1 MKQTMFA
8 KLRRRLYRRPILAM
22 LLFGAVYLVVFHLLE
37 QSARPVHLVEC
48 SLDAYLPFFSGAV
61 LPYIG
66 WFLWV
71 PGVLLYLVYTDRVRF
86 WRGFSAM
93 AGGIVVTLCLY
104 VIWPTGLALRGEV
117 PGTGLCSDLV
127 RLIYSMDTP
136 TNVCPSLHV
145 FVTVVLL
152 CALWGKLGHIG
163 RFCNAAVAVAICSS
177 TVLLD
182 QHSVIDVV
190 MGLLLAVIMWQVS
203 GGSRLGRLDR
213 KHAQQKELCVS

>member
-8 KLRRRLYRRPILAM
+8 KLRRGLYRRPVLSM
-22 LLFGAVYLVVFHLLE
+22 LLFGAVYLVLFHLLE
-37 QSARPVHLVEC
+37 KSTRPVHLVEC
-48 SLDAYLPFFSGAV
+48 SLDAYLPFVSGAV

-71 PGVLLYLVYTDRVRF
+71 PCVLFYLMYTDLVRF

-93 AGGIVVTLCLY
+93 AGGIVFTLCLY
-104 VIWPTGLALRGEV
+104 AVWPTGLALRGEV
-117 PGTGLCSDLV
+117 PGTGLCSELV
-127 RLIYSMDTP
+127 RLIYRMDTP

-152 CALWGKLGHIG
+152 CALWAKLGFWG
-163 RFCNAAVAVAICSS
+163 RLCNSVAAVAICLS

-190 MGLLLAVIMWQVS
+190 MGLALALAAWQIS
-203 GGSRLGRLDR
+203 RGGRLGRLDQQR
-213 KHAQQKELCVS
+213 TQKELCAS